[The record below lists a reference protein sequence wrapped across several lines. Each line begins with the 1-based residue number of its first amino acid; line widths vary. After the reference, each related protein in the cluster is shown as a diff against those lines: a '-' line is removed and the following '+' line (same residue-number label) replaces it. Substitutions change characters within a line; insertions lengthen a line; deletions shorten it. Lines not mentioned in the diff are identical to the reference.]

1 MLFEPRSPDHHR
13 YYRDHIVIVFIG
25 IVVNIFI
32 IIVFIGIVG
41 TIFMPLYHSITEQ
54 G

>member
-13 YYRDHIVIVFIG
+13 YYRDHIVIVSIG
-25 IVVNIFI
+25 IVVNISI
-32 IIVFIGIVG
+32 ILVFIDIVG
-41 TIFMPLYHSITEQ
+41 TIGMPLYHSITDQ